1 MLKDETQSV
10 LLKFNYVAVKPK
22 VSGRDK
28 VNTVSR
34 RLFLLSGLQNRPGD
48 LIVKFHHRQ

>member
-10 LLKFNYVAVKPK
+10 ISKFNYDVVKPEL
-22 VSGRDK
+22 SGRDK

-34 RLFLLSGLQNRPGD
+34 RLFLPWDSITD
-48 LIVKFHHRQ
+48 LEK